1 MADLEVEN
9 RQILCRYNSIITG
22 PAAAKAA
29 RLPEERAAGHHP
41 PLAHTIPPQPQVS
54 KWQRNFAEH
63 NREIL
68 LPPLHRFH
76 LWLDTWQFGAKKIDV
91 LSRSI
96 FPISFITFNLTYWS
110 YYLSQIPDEDK

>member
-1 MADLEVEN
+1 MFNV
-9 RQILCRYNSIITG
+9 
-22 PAAAKAA
+22 
-29 RLPEERAAGHHP
+29 
-41 PLAHTIPPQPQVS
+41 V
-54 KWQRNFAEH
+54 F
-63 NREIL
+63 REIL

-96 FPISFITFNLTYWS
+96 FPVSFITFNLTYWS

>member
-1 MADLEVEN
+1 MCQDPLLRKLHGSQKSV
-9 RQILCRYNSIITG
+9 QLVTILPSPT
-22 PAAAKAA
+22 PS
-29 RLPEERAAGHHP
+29 RLSHRFQSGN
-41 PLAHTIPPQPQVS
+41 I
-54 KWQRNFAEH
+54 EH
-63 NREIL
+63 CVATFT
-68 LPPLHRFH
+68 LHRFH